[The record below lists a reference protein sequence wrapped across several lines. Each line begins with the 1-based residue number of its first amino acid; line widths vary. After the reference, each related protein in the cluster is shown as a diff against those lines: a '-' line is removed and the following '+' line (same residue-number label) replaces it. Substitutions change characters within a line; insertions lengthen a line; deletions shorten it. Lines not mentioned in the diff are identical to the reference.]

1 MANRRTLTLT
11 AASVT
16 VVANM
21 IGTGVFTTTGL
32 MAAMGASSGDIL
44 WGWLIGGVIALCGAL
59 CYGEVGANLP
69 HSGGE
74 YYYLSRLLHPAV
86 GFMSGAVSLVVGFAA
101 PIAASAIAL
110 NLYVA
115 TVFPLWPVPV
125 MAAATVLL
133 LASFHAL
140 DLHLGSRFQTAI
152 TFVKVAL
159 IITFIGGVFIAA
171 PSATSELFRTQP
183 KFLLSSPFAVV
194 LVFVAF
200 AYAGWNA
207 AAYIGTELK
216 HPERTLP
223 RSLLIGTTL
232 VTLLYL
238 LLNLSYLLVVSTK
251 ELSGVEQV
259 GYLVST
265 KLWGEGIAEVVSML
279 IALTLLCP
287 ISAML
292 MVGPRIAEAMA
303 RDGFLPQSLGRLNRR
318 HVPSRAVALQAILAA
333 IIAMSSSFGSLL
345 IYIGFTLNIFAG
357 LTVISLFRLRRENRA
372 HVKVCI
378 GYPVTPLVFLAFTLW
393 MTVWS
398 IREEPRATLAGVAT
412 LVIGFVLY
420 LLRARRARLVEE
432 TVETSVEVSVN
443 AGNS

>member
-1 MANRRTLTLT
+1 MASRRTLTLT

-32 MAAMGASSGDIL
+32 MAGMGASSGDIL
-44 WGWLIGGVIALCGAL
+44 VGWLIGGIIALCGAL

-101 PIAASAIAL
+101 PIAATSIAL
-110 NLYVA
+110 HLYVA
-115 TVFPLWPVPV
+115 TVVPGWPVPQ
-125 MAAATVLL
+125 MAALTIIVLSL
-133 LASFHAL
+133 LHGL
-140 DLHLGSRFQTAI
+140 DLHIGSRVQAAI
-152 TFVKVAL
+152 TFVKVGL
-159 IITFIGGVFIAA
+159 IVIFVGGVFIAA
-171 PSATSELFRTQP
+171 PRTVPGLFEIQP
-183 KFLLSSPFAVV
+183 SFLWSSPFAVV

-216 HPERTLP
+216 EPQRTLP
-223 RSLLIGTTL
+223 RSLLIGTTV

-238 LLNLSYLLVVSTK
+238 MLNLSYLLVVPTR
-251 ELSGVEQV
+251 ELAGVEQV
-259 GYLVST
+259 GYLVAAR
-265 KLWGEGIAEVVSML
+265 LWGVGVADVVSML

-292 MVGPRIAEAMA
+292 MVGPRIAEAMS
-303 RDGFLPQSLGRLNRR
+303 RDGFLHQGLSRLNRR
-318 HVPSRAVALQAILAA
+318 NVPSRAVGLQALLAA
-333 IIAMSSSFGSLL
+333 IIAMVSSFGDLL
-345 IYIGFTLNIFAG
+345 IYIGFTLNIFAA

-372 HVKVCI
+372 HVKVCV
-378 GYPVTPLVFLAFTLW
+378 GYPLTPIVFLIFTMW

-398 IREEPRATLAGVAT
+398 VREEPRATLAGLAT
-412 LVIGFVLY
+412 LAIGYIVY
-420 LLRARRARLVEE
+420 LFRARQARLMEE
-432 TVETSVEVSVN
+432 SAE
-443 AGNS
+443 G

>member
-1 MANRRTLTLT
+1 MSNRRTLSLT

-16 VVANM
+16 VIANM

-44 WGWLIGGVIALCGAL
+44 LGWLIGGVIALFGAL

-74 YYYLSRLLHPAV
+74 YYYLSRLLHPAI

-110 NLYVA
+110 NLYMA
-115 TVFPLWPVPV
+115 TVVPQWPVSI
-125 MAAATVLL
+125 MAAVTVLVLSL
-133 LASFHAL
+133 LHGL
-140 DLHLGSRFQTAI
+140 DLHIGSRFQTAI
-152 TFVKVAL
+152 TFIKVTL
-159 IITFIGGVFIAA
+159 IIVFVIGVFSTA
-171 PSATSELFRTQP
+171 PRIPSGLLDVQP
-183 KFLLSSPFAVV
+183 NFLLSSPFAVV

-216 HPERTLP
+216 EPKRTLP

-232 VTLLYL
+232 VTLLYI
-238 LLNLSYLLVVSTK
+238 LLNLSYLMVVSTK

-259 GYLVST
+259 GYLVAT
-265 KLWGEGIAEVVSML
+265 KLWGEGFAEVVSML

-303 RDGFLPQSLGRLNRR
+303 RDGFLPQGLSRLNRR
-318 HVPSRAVALQAILAA
+318 KVPSRAVALQAGLAA
-333 IIAMSSSFGSLL
+333 VIALTSSFGGLL
-345 IYIGFTLNIFAG
+345 IYIGFTLNIFAA
-357 LTVISLFRLRRENRA
+357 LTVISLFVLRRENRA
-372 HVKVCI
+372 HVKVCV
-378 GYPVTPLVFLAFTLW
+378 GYPLTPIIFLIFTLW
-393 MTVWS
+393 MTIWS
-398 IREEPRATLAGVAT
+398 IREQPAATLAGVAT
-412 LVIGFVLY
+412 LGVGYLLY
-420 LLRARRARLVEE
+420 LLRARQARLVEE
-432 TVETSVEVSVN
+432 S
-443 AGNS
+443 AGS